1 MADEKDLD
9 STLEPEPASGE
20 TPEEDLDDSRENEV
34 ALALE
39 EGDEPPDFAS
49 GDDLDDY
56 DFEETAEGDGRD
68 GGLLGR
74 FGLDKRRLII
84 FGSAGAGGLVALIIG
99 AFLIFGGGPPEGTS
113 ITVLT
118 VDLVPRAAKEPSA
131 RKGLLTPPTA
141 AGGEANA
148 EDSPAG
154 APKNLGEPKTL
165 NQMAGTDAP
174 REAGP
179 ADGIVVAAMTA
190 ASFGPAPRQQ
200 PAVALVPAP
209 DPALVEEGAAGPLPK
224 IGADGREPW
233 QIYKKPHDGDPN
245 EKRIAIIVGGLGLST
260 AATQAA
266 IERLPAS
273 VTLAFDS
280 YAPNLRNWLAQAR
293 EAGHEVLISV
303 PMEPANFPFSDP
315 GPLALKTD
323 VDAES
328 NIKKLNQILGQ
339 ATGYVGVVNVMGS
352 QFAGSEAAI
361 KPILQSLN
369 DRGLMYVDDGMVER
383 SQAPKLADSMGMP
396 WAIGNAKID
405 AVESRAAISAKLSEL
420 EALAQKTDSAIG
432 LAEPTPITIA
442 QLSSWIPTLAAKKL
456 VLAPISALAV
466 VTRKK

>member
-1 MADEKDLD
+1 MADEKDLE
-9 STLEPEPASGE
+9 STLEPDSESGE
-20 TPEEDLDDSRENEV
+20 TPEVVLGDSPENEAAPV
-34 ALALE
+34 FE
-39 EGDEPPDFAS
+39 ERDEPPDFRS
-49 GDDLDDY
+49 GDGLDDY
-56 DFEETAEGDGRD
+56 DFDETVEDGDKD
-68 GGLLGR
+68 GGRIGL
-74 FGLDKRRLII
+74 FGLDNRRLII
-84 FGSAGAGGLVALIIG
+84 FGSAGAGGIVALAIG

-118 VDLVPRAAKEPSA
+118 VDLVPRAAKAPSA
-131 RKGLLTPPTA
+131 RKGLLTPPSA
-141 AGGEANA
+141 ERGKADAENALGG
-148 EDSPAG
+148 
-154 APKNLGEPKTL
+154 PKTL
-165 NQMAGTDAP
+165 NQMAGAEAP
-174 REAGP
+174 VEAGP
-179 ADGIVVAAMTA
+179 GDGIVVAAMTP
-190 ASFGPAPRQQ
+190 ASFGPAPPRQ
-200 PAVALVPAP
+200 PSLALIPAP
-209 DPALVEEGAAGPLPK
+209 DPALVEEGVAGPLPK
-224 IGADGREPW
+224 IGVDGREPW

-245 EKRIAIIVGGLGLST
+245 EKRIAIIVSGLGLST
-260 AATQAA
+260 AATEAA

-293 EAGHEVLISV
+293 AAGHEVLISV

-323 VDAES
+323 VDAEN

-369 DRGLMYVDDGMVER
+369 ERGLMYVDDGMVER

-396 WAIGNAKID
+396 WAKGNTKID
-405 AVESRAAISAKLSEL
+405 VVESKAAISAKLSEL
-420 EALAQKTDSAIG
+420 EALARKTESAIG

-466 VTRKK
+466 VTRVK